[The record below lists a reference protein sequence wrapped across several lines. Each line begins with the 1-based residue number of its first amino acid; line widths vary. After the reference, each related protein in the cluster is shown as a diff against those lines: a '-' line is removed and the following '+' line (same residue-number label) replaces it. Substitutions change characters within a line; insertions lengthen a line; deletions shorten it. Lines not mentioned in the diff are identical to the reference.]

1 MSGFFTV
8 GETKERPGVYKRYE
22 NAGGVESAGVAEDVG
37 CAVVSG
43 NWGPLNTPV
52 RTDAS
57 MDISTVIGSGSGADV
72 ITEMR
77 AGGLDEIVV
86 VRVGSGGTAATV
98 TLQDTTADTAVD
110 VVGLTAL
117 YPGDRAFAIT
127 IKDSLEDESLK
138 QAILYEDTKIL
149 ESVTFEAGENEV
161 DGLVNALAN
170 SAYVKW

>member
-1 MSGFFTV
+1 MWDALLFPEIG
-8 GETKERPGVYKRYE
+8 
-22 NAGGVESAGVAEDVG
+22 
-37 CAVVSG
+37 
-43 NWGPLNTPV
+43 GPLNTPV

-149 ESVTFEAGENEV
+149 ESVTLRLEKMRLTDLSTLSQTAHM
-161 DGLVNALAN
+161 
-170 SAYVKW
+170 